1 MNRCLNIIVH
11 LGLGLNLSAI
21 LWRCFTKLIV
31 FEAVKK
37 VLHSYTSFFH
47 MCQRYRNMHLH
58 SSVYHCCYL
67 ALRSLV
73 ARYEYFIAI
82 YCTKNKL
89 NKNAYLLVFCLS
101 LRIASRCNFNAL
113 LLVNLIKC
121 FCSKAISIWLHFM
134 GRINIRT
141 RVNATCVRALWSKH
155 VSLSFRCYLDYIMFR
170 AVRCECFSLLKLISK
185 EWLYLRNHC
194 SSYKTFRCISMLMQY
209 ICGYRALVCTS
220 VLKTQ

>member
-121 FCSKAISIWLHFM
+121 FCSKAISIWLHLI

-141 RVNATCVRALWSKH
+141 RVNATCVRASTTCSYNYGLNT
-155 VSLSFRCYLDYIMFR
+155 YLFHLGVI
-170 AVRCECFSLLKLISK
+170 
-185 EWLYLRNHC
+185 
-194 SSYKTFRCISMLMQY
+194 
-209 ICGYRALVCTS
+209 
-220 VLKTQ
+220 

>member
-1 MNRCLNIIVH
+1 MLCRCYNKLCIRQAFEWRYSYVIPYTEAHITKINLGFHLH

-31 FEAVKK
+31 FEA
-37 VLHSYTSFFH
+37 SYPFYTSFF
-47 MCQRYRNMHLH
+47 CQRYRNMHLH
-58 SSVYHCCYL
+58 SSVYHCCYF

-73 ARYEYFIAI
+73 ARYALVIETQRF
-82 YCTKNKL
+82 CTKNKL

-141 RVNATCVRALWSKH
+141 RVNATCVRASTTCSYNYGLNT
-155 VSLSFRCYLDYIMFR
+155 YLFHLGVI
-170 AVRCECFSLLKLISK
+170 
-185 EWLYLRNHC
+185 
-194 SSYKTFRCISMLMQY
+194 
-209 ICGYRALVCTS
+209 
-220 VLKTQ
+220 